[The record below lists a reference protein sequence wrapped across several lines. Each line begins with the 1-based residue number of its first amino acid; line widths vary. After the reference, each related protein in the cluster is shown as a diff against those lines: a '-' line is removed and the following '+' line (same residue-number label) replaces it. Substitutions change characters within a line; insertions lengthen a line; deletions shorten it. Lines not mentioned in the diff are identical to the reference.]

1 MKRTYSQ
8 LNDDERR
15 KLEQWRVAKISVDV
29 IAEKLSRHRSTIFR
43 ELKRN
48 HFQDHIMPHVTGYFF
63 MVAKMKS
70 ATRRAKDR
78 KLIRHFG
85 LQELIIERVKAGWTP
100 EQIAGRMRLEKAPVR
115 VCQETIYRFVYS
127 DEGRKHA
134 LWWYLPEHR
143 RKRRKRGARKRT
155 APKFKRENSIL
166 FRPEI
171 VAHRGEF
178 GHWEGDLMLF
188 KQKFGQTNVTS
199 MVERLSRFTLILKN
213 RDRRTRPIMDSL
225 IHVLGALPVKARRS
239 VTFDRGSEF
248 IDWPHLQAN
257 VGIQTWFCDPQSPW
271 QKGTVENTNRRA
283 RRWLPREIDPTT
295 ISESQLKSIY
305 DGLNSTPRKCL
316 GWKTPAE
323 VFKEKVLDKA
333 T

>member
-1 MKRTYSQ
+1 MTRTYSQ
-8 LNDDERR
+8 LSGDERR
-15 KLEQWRVAKISVDV
+15 KLEQWRVAKISIDV
-29 IAEKLSRHRSTIFR
+29 IAEKLGRHRSTIFR

-48 HFQDHIMPHVTGYFF
+48 RFQDIIMPHITGYFF

-70 ATRRAKDR
+70 ATRPTKDC
-78 KLIRHFG
+78 KLIRHTG
-85 LQELIIERVKAGWTP
+85 LQNLIIDRIKAGWTP
-100 EQIAGRMRLEKAPVR
+100 EQIAGRMRLENAPVR

-127 DEGRKHA
+127 EEGRKHD

-143 RKRRKRGARKRT
+143 RKRRRRGARKRP
-155 APKFKRENSIL
+155 APKFKKENSIL
-166 FRPEI
+166 FRPDI
-171 VAHRGEF
+171 VAHRGQF

-188 KQKFGQTNVTS
+188 KQKFGQMNVTS

-213 RDRRTRPIMDSL
+213 RDRRTRPIMDTL
-225 IHVLGALPVKARRS
+225 IRVFGALPIIARRS

-248 IDWPHLQAN
+248 IDWPHLQAH
-257 VGIQTWFCDPQSPW
+257 VGMQTWFCDPQSPW

-283 RRWLPREIDPTT
+283 RRWLPRELDPAT
-295 ISESQLKSIY
+295 ITDSHLKAICE
-305 DGLNSTPRKCL
+305 GLNSTPRKCL

-323 VFKEKVLDKA
+323 LFREKVLDKS